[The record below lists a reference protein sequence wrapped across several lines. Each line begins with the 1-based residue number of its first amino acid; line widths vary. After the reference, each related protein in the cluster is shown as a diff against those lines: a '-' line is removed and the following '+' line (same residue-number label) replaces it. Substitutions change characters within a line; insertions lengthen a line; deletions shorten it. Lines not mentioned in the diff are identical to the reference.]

1 MMKRRFKNMTGRVVI
16 LMAVVAVA
24 ATGCYAQDGRGGGRL
39 VGTWDANVRIKNCTN
54 GDVLNTFA
62 SIASFNQGGTSIGST
77 SGLPQ
82 ASRTPE
88 HGIWRHVAA
97 NMYEF
102 KFKSFSFNATGQA
115 AGYAIVTHTIQLNET
130 ADAYYSDG
138 TAAFYSMNGTQVGQG
153 CSDATGTRMTF

>member
-1 MMKRRFKNMTGRVVI
+1 MRRDLFKKVRGIMT
-16 LMAVVAVA
+16 VAVFTLVT
-24 ATGCYAQDGRGGGRL
+24 TGACLAQDSKGGGRL
-39 VGTWDANVRIKNCTN
+39 VGTWDTVVRIKDCATGN
-54 GDVLNTFA
+54 VLNTFA
-62 SIASFNQGGTSIGST
+62 SIGSFNQGGTSIGST
-77 SGLPQ
+77 AGLPQ

-138 TAAFYSMNGTQVGQG
+138 TAAFYSMNGT
-153 CSDATGTRMTF
+153 